1 MNIKKIVYN
10 ILMFSPLVITLA
22 ALPFLPD
29 KIPAHYGFDFRVTR
43 WGSKYETLI
52 FPAVTVTMGFF
63 MLAMAKIAAP
73 KDAQGKNNESGI
85 VITGIAMLTLF
96 NVMTGYF
103 LYAAY
108 KEVEN
113 LSSISLDFNRILF
126 ILFGIF
132 LIVVGNLMPRLRKN
146 LIIGLRTTWS
156 LKNDITWEKSQR
168 FGGISLIIAGA
179 VMILIC
185 LFTGGWQCFA
195 WSMGLLLVT
204 VIIDIVYTY
213 IIAKKY

>member
-10 ILMFSPLVITLA
+10 ILMFSPLLITLA
-22 ALPFLPD
+22 VLPFLPEQ
-29 KIPAHYGFDFRVTR
+29 IPAHYGFDFQVDR

-52 FPAVTVTMGFF
+52 IPAFTVTMGCF
-63 MLAMAKIAAP
+63 MLAMAKITAK
-73 KDAQGKNNESGI
+73 KDDKGKNNESVI
-85 VITGIAMLTLF
+85 VVTGIAMLTLF

-103 LYAAY
+103 LYAAF
-108 KEVEN
+108 KGVEN
-113 LSSISLDFNRILF
+113 LSSFSLDFNRIIF

-132 LIVVGNLMPRLRKN
+132 LIIVGNLMPRLRRN
-146 LIIGLRTTWS
+146 MIIGLRTTWS

-179 VMILIC
+179 GMILIC

-195 WSMGLLLVT
+195 CSIGLLLIT
-204 VIIDIVYTY
+204 IIIDIVYTY